1 MGVIYIFK
9 EVIDNLNSKNKGY
22 YPHIFSQ
29 DSISAKNMIEAL
41 SCNSVEQTIELQKLS
56 PL

>member
-9 EVIDNLNSKNKGY
+9 EVIDNLNSKNEGY